1 MIDDTIL
8 ERAQEWLDGNYDE
21 ETKGQI
27 RNLIDT
33 NPTELTDSFYKDLD
47 FGTGGLRGIMGPG
60 TNRVNMYTIGMATQ
74 GLANYLLQSFPNQ
87 EIKLAIAHDSR
98 NNSSLFARKAAEVLS
113 ANGIKVYLFD
123 ALRPTPELSFAIR
136 HLGCQSGIVI
146 TASHNPKEYNG
157 YKVYWEDGGQLVAPH
172 DKNVITEVRKIKSP
186 DDVNFKAIE
195 DNIRIIG
202 DEVDK
207 VYLDEVK
214 KLSLS
219 DEGKEDIKIIF
230 TSIHGTAIMLV
241 PDALRES
248 GFENIYIVKE
258 QAEPNGNFPTVKSPN
273 PEEAAALDMAVK
285 LADDVNA
292 DMVIGTDPDADRVGI
307 AVRNPKGEMVLLNGN
322 QAGSLLVYYLIKKW
336 EEAGKLDGK
345 QFVAETIV
353 TTGLIEDIAK
363 AHNIDCPIVLTG
375 FKYIAELIRER
386 EGKQTFI
393 GGGEESYGYLIG
405 DFVRDKD
412 AVSSAVMLA
421 EIAAWAKAQNSS
433 FFDKLLDLYV
443 EFGFYK
449 EHLISI
455 TKKGKA
461 GAEEIQA
468 MMDTY
473 RNNPPKQINGQDVTC
488 LKDYQNSESIDLTTG
503 EKTAI
508 DLPKSNVLQF
518 FTADG
523 SKITARPSGTEPKI
537 KFYFSVKGTLDNK
550 ADYEKADAELKAK
563 IDSIISDLGL

>member
-1 MIDDTIL
+1 MIDDTIMNK
-8 ERAQEWLDGNYDE
+8 AQEWLDGNYDE
-21 ETKGQI
+21 ETKEQI
-27 RNLIDT
+27 RNLINT
-33 NPTELTDSFYKDLD
+33 NPTELTDSFYKDLG

-74 GLANYLLQSFPNQ
+74 GLANYLKQSFPNQ
-87 EIKLAIAHDSR
+87 EVKLAIAHDSR

-113 ANGIKVYLFD
+113 ANGIKVFLFD
-123 ALRPTPELSFAIR
+123 SLRPTPELSFAIR

-172 DKNVITEVRKIKSP
+172 DKNVIAEVRKIKSP
-186 DDVNFKAIE
+186 DDVNFKTIE
-195 DNIRIIG
+195 ENIEIIG
-202 DEVDK
+202 EEIDK
-207 VYLDEVK
+207 VYLEKVK
-214 KLSLS
+214 QLSLS
-219 DEGKEDIKIIF
+219 DEGKEDIKIVF

-248 GFENIYIVKE
+248 GFENVYVVKE

-285 LADDVNA
+285 LAEEVNA

-307 AVRNPKGEMVLLNGN
+307 AVRNHKGEMVLLNGN
-322 QAGSLLVYYLIKKW
+322 QAGSLLVYYLINKID
-336 EEAGKLDGK
+336 ESGKLTNN

-363 AHNIDCPIVLTG
+363 SYNVDCPIVLTG
-375 FKYIAELIRER
+375 FKYIAELIKER
-386 EGKQTFI
+386 EGKQSFI

-412 AVSSAVMLA
+412 AVSSAMMLA
-421 EIAAWAKAQNSS
+421 EIAAWAKAQGSS
-433 FFDKLLDLYV
+433 FFDQLLDLYA
-443 EFGFYK
+443 EYGFYK

-461 GAEEIQA
+461 GAEEIQE

-473 RNNPPKQINGQDVTC
+473 RNNPPKQINGQDVVC
-488 LKDYQNSESIDLTTG
+488 IKDYQSSESIDLKSG
-503 EKTAI
+503 EKTTI
-508 DLPKSNVLQF
+508 ELPTSNVLQF

-537 KFYFSVKGTLDNK
+537 KFYFSVKAQLENK
-550 ADYEKADAELKAK
+550 ADYEKIDAVLKAK